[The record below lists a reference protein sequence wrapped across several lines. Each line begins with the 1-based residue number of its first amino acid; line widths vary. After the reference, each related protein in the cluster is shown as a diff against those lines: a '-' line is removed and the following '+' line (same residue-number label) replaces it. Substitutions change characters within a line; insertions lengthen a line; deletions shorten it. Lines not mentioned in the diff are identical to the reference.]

1 MNYSL
6 ISDVGETMI
15 KLLRSELVPEP
26 ILEPSKI
33 NVCSPAKKAD
43 SQLSLYLYNIE
54 EAGEYRKTKMISIDK
69 DTKSYPPMALNFYY
83 LITAYSGSQELTKS
97 SDEHKIL
104 GKAMQVFYDN
114 PTIKGSRL
122 TGSLKGSQQEIK
134 ISFKNL
140 TYDEMMRIW
149 HFNDLP
155 YVLSVAYKVG
165 PVYLESTRIKTT
177 TPVKTAI
184 FGLEP
189 TKGEK

>member
-69 DTKSYPPMALNFYY
+69 DTKKLSANGPQLLLLNYCLLRVTRVKQNLLMNTRY
-83 LITAYSGSQELTKS
+83 LVRQCKFFMI
-97 SDEHKIL
+97 I
-104 GKAMQVFYDN
+104 
-114 PTIKGSRL
+114 RL
-122 TGSLKGSQQEIK
+122 LK
-134 ISFKNL
+134 
-140 TYDEMMRIW
+140 DR
-149 HFNDLP
+149 
-155 YVLSVAYKVG
+155 A
-165 PVYLESTRIKTT
+165 
-177 TPVKTAI
+177 
-184 FGLEP
+184 
-189 TKGEK
+189 